1 VSSRLRLLYPL
12 VVLVAL
18 LAFAAAASAGS
29 TSPKETSLEVV
40 ASGLDNP
47 RGLDIS
53 RSGSLY
59 VAEAGR
65 GGTEAC
71 VPSPEGEGEACIG
84 DTGAVTK
91 VWRGGQRRVATGLPS
106 VAGPDGS
113 AATGPHDIYLAYG
126 GGYIPVG
133 LAGDTDTR
141 ATFGPL
147 GAGLGQ
153 LHRLSSSGRRVYPIA
168 DLAAFEQSE
177 NPDGGV
183 PDSNPYSVTSLWGK
197 LVVADAGGNDL
208 VGVSR
213 RSGLRTLATFPDRL
227 VPAPPGIP
235 DLPPELPMQAVPTSV
250 VVGPDG
256 ALYVGQLTG
265 FPFPKGGANVYR
277 VEPGEEPEVYAE
289 GFTNIIDI
297 AFDRRGNLY
306 VLEIATDGLL
316 AAGEMELPK
325 GALHRVSR
333 KGTTELVIS
342 EGLEAPGGLA
352 ISRHGD
358 IFVTNRSI
366 LPGAGEVVRV
376 KRDHK
381 H

>member
-1 VSSRLRLLYPL
+1 MSSRLRLLYPL

-133 LAGDTDTR
+133 LAGTEGARVRESLAAKAVSLRRHEAAEAETR
-141 ATFGPL
+141 AQEASERMSLPVAVLLFGFLVFL
-147 GAGLGQ
+147 GYPALA
-153 LHRLSSSGRRVYPIA
+153 RVLS
-168 DLAAFEQSE
+168 
-177 NPDGGV
+177 
-183 PDSNPYSVTSLWGK
+183 
-197 LVVADAGGNDL
+197 
-208 VGVSR
+208 
-213 RSGLRTLATFPDRL
+213 
-227 VPAPPGIP
+227 GI
-235 DLPPELPMQAVPTSV
+235 
-250 VVGPDG
+250 
-256 ALYVGQLTG
+256 
-265 FPFPKGGANVYR
+265 
-277 VEPGEEPEVYAE
+277 
-289 GFTNIIDI
+289 
-297 AFDRRGNLY
+297 
-306 VLEIATDGLL
+306 
-316 AAGEMELPK
+316 
-325 GALHRVSR
+325 
-333 KGTTELVIS
+333 
-342 EGLEAPGGLA
+342 
-352 ISRHGD
+352 
-358 IFVTNRSI
+358 
-366 LPGAGEVVRV
+366 
-376 KRDHK
+376 
-381 H
+381 